1 MESKSS
7 MRSLL
12 VCKQIPERKFQFT
25 EWFNKNVN
33 RCDLIEIKLVLRYLE
48 QFNVSNSHTVIQSSP
63 NFEMRNLA
71 STETGS

>member
-48 QFNVSNSHTVIQSSP
+48 QFKRFKFAHYHSK
-63 NFEMRNLA
+63 F
-71 STETGS
+71 TEFRDEKFSINENR